1 MHGSK
6 KHCGIKS
13 AAHLI
18 SYIIL
23 YTYTAAYIHTIMPGH
38 WKVVVLAAS
47 YSYTPSLAC
56 REIGE
61 SVLNRCP
68 GIVPH
73 NAPAKLHE

>member
-1 MHGSK
+1 MDGSK
-6 KHCGIKS
+6 KHCGIKL

-18 SYIIL
+18 SYMPI
-23 YTYTAAYIHTIMPGH
+23 AYIHTIMPGH
-38 WKVVVLAAS
+38 WKVVALAAS
-47 YSYTPSLAC
+47 YSYTPSLAS